1 MFFNGRINPG
11 RVSLFWNC
19 QTATS
24 LRAASSAWELQA
36 RNSSV
41 GLLLKLVQKLRP
53 SQPSSQG
60 SSTEN
65 RLDVIK
71 SSETVP
77 TGTFVDAVPQIL
89 FGDLGEA
96 LVVELVPRCRPEF
109 GEGLGAQLLAGMTG
123 GPLTTMPLCRVH
135 SDSFDPRN
143 VN

>member
-1 MFFNGRINPG
+1 VHATVFQTLGEHWEMFFNGRINPG

-60 SSTEN
+60 SSTSSMQFLRFSSATWVRHLLWN
-65 RLDVIK
+65 SSQDV
-71 SSETVP
+71 
-77 TGTFVDAVPQIL
+77 AQN
-89 FGDLGEA
+89 
-96 LVVELVPRCRPEF
+96 LVKVLVHNFWQE
-109 GEGLGAQLLAGMTG
+109 
-123 GPLTTMPLCRVH
+123 
-135 SDSFDPRN
+135 
-143 VN
+143 